1 MNRQRQPVAIF
12 WDFENCALH
21 NKAGGWEV
29 DNIRRIALKYGPIK
43 IFKAYLEISARASPE
58 SLALR
63 SELQSCGVSLTD
75 CPHNGR
81 KDVADKMLLVDMM
94 AFALDTEAP
103 ATIVLLSGDR
113 DFVYALSVLGN
124 RGYHT
129 VVIAPQH
136 SHPKFSHRA
145 SEILDWDA
153 LVVRKQDAPH
163 GRRRAS
169 DITGL
174 RPNID
179 TSQRSSNCAPSPS
192 GSSLLSPFLNTGRRL
207 SFKEDGNAA
216 PPRPSHG
223 RADSEQ
229 LPRVPWLSAN
239 LKQSSPTKASR
250 LILDLAASESALDD
264 TEDLLFSPD
273 AGAPPAENGSI
284 ESSFA
289 DIATNLNT
297 NELCSDS
304 TAPQG
309 APRTPSTKHA
319 DIDSTLSNVNQPNTI
334 GEPSIPSPQ
343 PTVAVQ
349 AESAQPAVSQP
360 IPPPT
365 QVITP
370 YLPPS
375 GWPTTL
381 STLSNTPAAANEPAQ
396 SQSTSLPVQQPV
408 PHSISAT
415 VLGSPQP
422 ALSEPAAL
430 LDSQSTFVN
439 ANMGVETVS
448 ASEIQGAGPFL
459 LMIHALDECRRAGSP
474 KVLRTA
480 LAPRLVQ
487 HNPNIYKQAGSPKFK
502 SYITLAEK
510 IGIVDV
516 GGTGPDA
523 WVSLRPKW
531 YGQGR
536 AP

>member
-1 MNRQRQPVAIF
+1 M
-12 WDFENCALH
+12 
-21 NKAGGWEV
+21 
-29 DNIRRIALKYGPIK
+29 
-43 IFKAYLEISARASPE
+43 
-58 SLALR
+58 
-63 SELQSCGVSLTD
+63 
-75 CPHNGR
+75 
-81 KDVADKMLLVDMM
+81 DMM

-179 TSQRSSNCAPSPS
+179 TSQKSSNCAPSPS
-192 GSSLLSPFLNTGRRL
+192 GSSLLSPFLDTARRL
-207 SFKEDGNAA
+207 SFKEDGNAG

-229 LPRVPWLSAN
+229 LPRAPWLSAN

-250 LILDLAASESALDD
+250 VILDLAASESALDD

-273 AGAPPAENGSI
+273 AGAPPADNESV

-289 DIATNLNT
+289 DIATDLNVRITGTVIGAYEAYYSSNLPLSRPTSYAAIPQLPKEHRVHLLQSTRISTVHCQMST
-297 NELCSDS
+297 NLFV
-304 TAPQG
+304 TRA
-309 APRTPSTKHA
+309 TLIKPSLTFA
-319 DIDSTLSNVNQPNTI
+319 RILSNNQNTI
-334 GEPSIPSPQ
+334 GEPFIPSPQ
-343 PTVAVQ
+343 PAVAVQ
-349 AESAQPAVSQP
+349 AESVQLAVSQP
-360 IPPPT
+360 ISPPT

-381 STLSNTPAAANEPAQ
+381 STLSNPPAAANEPAQ

-422 ALSEPAAL
+422 ALSEPAVL
-430 LDSQSTFVN
+430 SVSQSTFVN

-502 SYITLAEK
+502 SYITMAEK

>member
-1 MNRQRQPVAIF
+1 M
-12 WDFENCALH
+12 
-21 NKAGGWEV
+21 
-29 DNIRRIALKYGPIK
+29 
-43 IFKAYLEISARASPE
+43 
-58 SLALR
+58 
-63 SELQSCGVSLTD
+63 
-75 CPHNGR
+75 
-81 KDVADKMLLVDMM
+81 DMM

-192 GSSLLSPFLNTGRRL
+192 GSSLLSPFLDTGRRL
-207 SFKEDGNAA
+207 SFKEDGNAG

-223 RADSEQ
+223 RANSEQ
-229 LPRVPWLSAN
+229 LPRAPWLSAN
-239 LKQSSPTKASR
+239 TKQLSPTKASR
-250 LILDLAASESALDD
+250 VILDLAASESALDD

-273 AGAPPAENGSI
+273 ASAPPADNESV
-284 ESSFA
+284 ESSFP
-289 DIATNLNT
+289 DIATNLNVRVT
-297 NELCSDS
+297 GIVIGAYEAYYANNLLLSRPMSYAATQQLPKEHRVYLLQS
-304 TAPQG
+304 TRISTVHCQLSANLFVTC
-309 APRTPSTKHA
+309 ATLIKPSLTFAH
-319 DIDSTLSNVNQPNTI
+319 ILSNKQNTI

-343 PTVAVQ
+343 PAVAVQ
-349 AESAQPAVSQP
+349 AKSVPPAVSQP

-396 SQSTSLPVQQPV
+396 SQSTSLPVQKPV

-502 SYITLAEK
+502 SYITMAEK